1 MLRALLRGTGTL
13 VLAAAIAACGDG
25 DNNNVD
31 VVVSTID
38 FGHTD
43 CGTTAIPRV
52 LTVTNKTSNAFNF
65 TIELAAG
72 ADSLYE
78 VIPSSGAVLPLSQ
91 VSVMVHSRPIPQTA
105 DVADNAFGETLTVT
119 TDMDGDSPHTV
130 AITQT
135 ARGAVF
141 EVSTDTVNLATPQQL
156 GTTVATPVM
165 ITNVG
170 NVPATLTAAS
180 TAVSVS
186 VAESGQSVAPGAAIA
201 AMVNFSPGA
210 NAIET
215 QTLTLTAT
223 DAPVCGSPATI
234 TVSGSGTAQG
244 LAAYAVPASTA
255 ARPRNTGGAS
265 TLCVKTTT
273 NTVACAGANANGM
286 RGASD
291 EYLAALEPPS
301 GKGGGGS
308 TGGGLPI
315 LDLVNVVQTKDGFV
329 SDVVDLVSGVGFYC
343 ARTTNGDVW
352 CWGDY
357 NGLGNRVDPSEGRLN
372 PQAVKV
378 WTGAGSIS
386 AGYLYR
392 CMTKATDGALQCRT
406 QRAATNSPVSTL
418 GWKTSNAVQV
428 ANNGG
433 NAFARLMDG
442 TVMTFGLNGSGE
454 RGLDEDANSIIDNA
468 PGNVIPDLT
477 DVAQVVAGGR
487 GVNRS
492 HRFVCARKTD
502 ESVWCWGKN
511 RHGQL
516 GDGTTTNQSVPVQ
529 VVDTTDAPIAATQ
542 LTAGRAHV
550 CAIVDGNV
558 ACWGRGE
565 EGEIGSGNTSENVVK
580 AELVAPA
587 LTGVTA
593 IEAAGTRATCA
604 TLTSGAVRC
613 WGQFASG
620 TYTAPE
626 PVFAFEP

>member
-1 MLRALLRGTGTL
+1 MLRALLRGTGTFVL
-13 VLAAAIAACGDG
+13 VAAIAACGDG
-25 DNNNVD
+25 DDNNVD

-43 CGTTAIPRV
+43 CGSTAIPRV

-65 TIELAAG
+65 TIELAGG

-91 VSVMVHSRPIPQTA
+91 VSVMVHSKPIPQTA

-130 AITQT
+130 ALTQT

-141 EVSTDTVNLATPQQL
+141 TVSSDTINLATPQQL
-156 GTTVATPVM
+156 GTTATTPVM
-165 ITNVG
+165 VTNVG
-170 NVPATLTAAS
+170 NAPATLTATS
-180 TAVSVS
+180 TGVSVS
-186 VAESGQSVAPGAAIA
+186 VAENGQTIAPGAMVA

-210 NAIET
+210 NTIET
-215 QTLTLTAT
+215 QMLTLTAT
-223 DAPVCGSPATI
+223 DGPVCGSPTTI

-244 LAAYAVPASTA
+244 LAAYAVPASIA
-255 ARPRNTGGAS
+255 GRPRNSGGAN

-273 NTVACAGANANGM
+273 KTVACGGANANGM

-315 LDLVNVVQTKDGFV
+315 LDLVNVVQTKDGLL
-329 SDVVDLVSGVGFYC
+329 SDVADLVSGVGFYC

-357 NGLGNRVDPSEGRLN
+357 NGLGNRIDPTAGRLN

-378 WTGAGSIS
+378 WTGAASIS
-386 AGYLYR
+386 AGYMYR
-392 CMTKATDGALQCRT
+392 CMTTAATGAMQCRSL
-406 QRAATNSPVSTL
+406 RAGSNPVSTI
-418 GWKTSNAVQV
+418 GWSTSNAAQV

-433 NAFARLMDG
+433 NAFARLMNG

-454 RGLDEDANSIIDNA
+454 RGLDEDANSIPNNG

-487 GVNRS
+487 GINRDN
-492 HRFVCARKTD
+492 RFACARKTD
-502 ESVWCWGKN
+502 QTVWCWGDN

-529 VVDTTDAPIAATQ
+529 VIDTSDEPIAATQ
-542 LTAGRAHV
+542 LTAGRAHA
-550 CAIVDGNV
+550 CAIIDGNV
-558 ACWGRGE
+558 ACWGRGQ
-565 EGEIGSGNTSENVVK
+565 EGEIGSGNMDQNVAK
-580 AELVAPA
+580 AEPVEPA

-593 IEAAGTRATCA
+593 IEAAGTRTTCA

-620 TYTAPE
+620 NYSAPE